1 MAEPIRLLHF
11 ADLHVG
17 VENYGGIDAETGIN
31 TRVLDFLHRVDEMI
45 DYARAHDV
53 DLTIFAGDA
62 FQTRTPSPTY
72 QREFAWRVRD
82 LAELAPV
89 VLLVGNHDQ
98 PTMLNKATS
107 IEIYETLAVPN
118 VIVGSEYELR
128 CIETKR
134 GPVQVAAAPYPH
146 RGLLLKD
153 GALNGLSMAAIDNL
167 MQEAVGRLIAEL
179 AQRASQSD
187 APRVLAGHFTVHGA
201 VVGSERSIMLGR
213 DAAVL
218 LSALADPAWDYVA
231 LGHIHKH
238 QNLAARQIGAPPVVY
253 AGSLERVDFG
263 EEKDPKGFC
272 WVELARG
279 ATSWRFVE
287 VNARPFVTIRVDV
300 RGSDDPT
307 ADVLARLDADR
318 LEGKVVRLVVQT
330 TPDAETRL
338 RDNEIRAAL
347 RAAHHVAAYQKEVER
362 PTRARLGGVS
372 PETLTPR
379 ELLARYLASKGTPE
393 DRARTLLEY
402 ADRIFLEE
410 PAASPDDTSIRQE

>member
-1 MAEPIRLLHF
+1 
-11 ADLHVG
+11 
-17 VENYGGIDAETGIN
+17 
-31 TRVLDFLHRVDEMI
+31 
-45 DYARAHDV
+45 
-53 DLTIFAGDA
+53 

-118 VIVGSEYELR
+118 VIVASEYDLH

-179 AQRASQSD
+179 AQRGGQSD

-238 QNLAARQIGAPPVVY
+238 QNLTARQIGAPPVVY
-253 AGSLERVDFG
+253 AGSMERVDFG

-330 TPDAETRL
+330 TPEAETRL
-338 RDNEIRAAL
+338 RDSEIRAAL

-393 DRARTLLEY
+393 GRARTLL
-402 ADRIFLEE
+402 
-410 PAASPDDTSIRQE
+410 